1 MKHLQAVAYVSA
13 YDLKD
18 YMDWAGE
25 DIFPI
30 YGFDA
35 VCQLPD
41 TAVVFLE
48 DNHPLCVIR
57 ESCYNDIET
66 IFEVIRRAYKGENI
80 MWTYHATVAP
90 SLSFW
95 DEDIIE
101 DVIMKNELH
110 ELKLMYPTEILNIEY

>member
-13 YDLKD
+13 YALKE
-18 YMDWAGE
+18 YSEWAGE
-25 DIFPI
+25 NVFPI
-30 YGFDA
+30 ISFNE

-48 DNHPLCVIR
+48 DNNPLCVIR
-57 ESCYNDIET
+57 EACYNDIDT
-66 IFEVIRRAYKGENI
+66 IFEAIRRAYKDENI

-90 SLSFW
+90 SVSFW

-101 DVIMKNELH
+101 DVMMKNELH
-110 ELKLMYPTEILNIEY
+110 ELKLMYPTEMLNIEY

>member
-13 YDLKD
+13 YSVKD
-18 YMDWAGE
+18 YLDWGGE

-35 VCQLPD
+35 VCRLPE
-41 TAVVFLE
+41 TAVVLLE

-57 ESCYNDIET
+57 EACYNDIET
-66 IFEVIRRAYKGENI
+66 IFEAIRRAYKDENI
-80 MWTYHATVAP
+80 MWTYHATVTP
-90 SLSFW
+90 SISFW

-101 DVIMKNELH
+101 DVIMKNEMH